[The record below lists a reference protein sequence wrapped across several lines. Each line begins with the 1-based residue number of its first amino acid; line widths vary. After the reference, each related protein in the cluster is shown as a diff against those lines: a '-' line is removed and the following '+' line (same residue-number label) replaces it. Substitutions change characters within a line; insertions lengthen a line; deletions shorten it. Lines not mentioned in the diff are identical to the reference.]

1 MSQSHPN
8 EQTRLFQPEM
18 VADPYPVYARLRVTD
33 PVYWDPA
40 SSSWVLTRYADVLAA
55 LQDPRLASG
64 RAGAMNDQAGRPGL
78 EPLFDFIGR
87 MMPVTDPPRH
97 THLRGLV
104 NKGFT
109 PRAIEALEPF
119 IRDLVAQLLDR
130 VIPHGRMEV
139 IGDFAFPLPA
149 AVICQLLGVP
159 VGDAERLKQLS
170 DDLFLFI
177 KGPLAATTEQEF
189 ATSVQAAK
197 GFADYF
203 RPELARRRG
212 QPSADLLGALLRAEE
227 HGERLTEDDLFAN
240 ASLMLQAGHES
251 TCGLI
256 GNGVWAL
263 LQFPDQ
269 WQRLRD
275 DPSLVPH
282 AVEEFLRFDAPIHY
296 IQRQAFEDL
305 TIRSQLI
312 RKGQLVSLMLGA
324 ANRDPDQF
332 PDPDRLD
339 VSRQPNKHLT
349 FGLGHHFCLGA
360 PLVRLEARI
369 AFAELLLRLPKLRL
383 GDGPPLYRNDFNLR
397 GLRSLG
403 VAF

>member
-1 MSQSHPN
+1 
-8 EQTRLFQPEM
+8 
-18 VADPYPVYARLRVTD
+18 
-33 PVYWDPA
+33 
-40 SSSWVLTRYADVLAA
+40 
-55 LQDPRLASG
+55 
-64 RAGAMNDQAGRPGL
+64 
-78 EPLFDFIGR
+78 
-87 MMPVTDPPRH
+87 
-97 THLRGLV
+97 LV

-119 IRDLVAQLLDR
+119 VTDLVAQLLDR
-130 VIPHGRMEV
+130 AISRGRMEV

-177 KGPLAATTEQEF
+177 KGPLAETTDQEF

-203 RPELARRRG
+203 RPELARRRQ
-212 QPSADLLGALLRAEE
+212 QPSADLLGALLRAED

-256 GNGVWAL
+256 GNGIWAL
-263 LQFPDQ
+263 LRFPDQ
-269 WQRLRD
+269 WHALQR
-275 DPSLVPH
+275 DPSLVPL
-282 AVEEFLRFDAPIHY
+282 AVEEFLRFEAPIHY

-305 TIRSQLI
+305 TIGNQMI

-324 ANRDPDQF
+324 ANRDPEQF
-332 PDPDRLD
+332 PEPDRLD
-339 VSRQPNKHLT
+339 VTRQPNKHLA

-369 AFAELLLRLPKLRL
+369 AFAELLRRLPNLRLD
-383 GDGPPLYRNDFNLR
+383 GDVPVYRNDFNLR
-397 GLRSLG
+397 GLQALR